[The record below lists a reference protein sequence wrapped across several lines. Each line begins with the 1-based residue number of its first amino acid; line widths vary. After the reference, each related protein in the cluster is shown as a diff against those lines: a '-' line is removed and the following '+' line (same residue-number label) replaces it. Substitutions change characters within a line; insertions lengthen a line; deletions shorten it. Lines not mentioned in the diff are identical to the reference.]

1 MMAVSKKK
9 IIERMTKIGVYKP
22 EFDDTIARYVGMRK
36 EYDELNKRYA
46 KEGYQCTVHG
56 AQGEKK
62 NPLVTTLEALRRDML
77 AIENALGLTPGG
89 LLRLREGAFE
99 KPPEESKKD
108 RLLNGFV
115 GNR

>member
-1 MMAVSKKK
+1 MVAVSKKK
-9 IIERMTKIGVYKP
+9 VVDRMKAIGVYKP
-22 EFDDTIARYVGMRK
+22 EFDDTIVRYVGMRK

-46 KEGYQCTVHG
+46 DEGYPCTVHG

-62 NPLVTTLEALRRDML
+62 NPLVTTLESLRRDML

-99 KPPEESKKD
+99 KPPDESKKD

>member
-1 MMAVSKKK
+1 MVAVSKKK
-9 IIERMTKIGVYKP
+9 VVDRMKAIGVYKP
-22 EFDDTIARYVGMRK
+22 EFDDTIVRYVGMRK
-36 EYDELNKRYA
+36 EYNELNKRYA
-46 KEGYQCTVHG
+46 DEGYPCTVHG

-62 NPLVTTLEALRRDML
+62 NPLVTTLESLRRDML

-99 KPPEESKKD
+99 KPPDESKKD